1 MVVTGLGVVAPL
13 GIGPEALWAGLM
25 KADSATARISRFD
38 PAEYAVQIACQ
49 VDDFQPRD
57 WMEYKDARRFDR
69 VVQFAV
75 AASRQAIDSAQLFI
89 GPDNAD
95 RVGVIIGSGIGGLET
110 IQTAFEA
117 LFARGPM
124 RVPPL
129 TGAMMLPDMA
139 SGQVA
144 ITFGARGPNFCV
156 VSACATGSN
165 AVGEAAEIIWRGD
178 ADVMLAGSS
187 EAGITPFALA
197 AFHRIGAMSTRNDD
211 PAHAS
216 RPFDALRDGFV
227 FGEGA
232 GVLVLESAEH
242 AAGRGA
248 RAMAELAGYAT
259 TADAYHVSAPS
270 ADGDGAA
277 RAMALALKKA
287 GATPDTVDYINA
299 HGTGTQ
305 LNDLSETRAIKT
317 VFGEDAHRVPVSST
331 KSMLGHLMG
340 AAGSVEAVITV
351 SAIGHGILPPTINY
365 EVPDPECD
373 LDYVPNSPRP
383 VDRPIRVAM
392 SNSFGFGGH
401 NACLVFRSVGTSA

>member
-1 MVVTGLGVVAPL
+1 LVDRDGRPRVVVTGLGVVAPL

-187 EAGITPFALA
+187 EAGHNPLRPGRLPSYRRYV
-197 AFHRIGAMSTRNDD
+197 HPQRRPGPREPSLRR
-211 PAHAS
+211 PAGWLCIW
-216 RPFDALRDGFV
+216 RGCWCP
-227 FGEGA
+227 GA
-232 GVLVLESAEH
+232 GVGRACCR
-242 AAGRGA
+242 AGGTGHGGA
-248 RAMAELAGYAT
+248 RWLCHNG
-259 TADAYHVSAPS
+259 
-270 ADGDGAA
+270 
-277 RAMALALKKA
+277 RR
-287 GATPDTVDYINA
+287 I
-299 HGTGTQ
+299 
-305 LNDLSETRAIKT
+305 
-317 VFGEDAHRVPVSST
+317 
-331 KSMLGHLMG
+331 
-340 AAGSVEAVITV
+340 
-351 SAIGHGILPPTINY
+351 
-365 EVPDPECD
+365 
-373 LDYVPNSPRP
+373 PRE
-383 VDRPIRVAM
+383 RP
-392 SNSFGFGGH
+392 
-401 NACLVFRSVGTSA
+401 